1 MAVGGGID
9 FVASDQIDAAAQEAG
24 FDATTSAALV
34 ADYEEAQL
42 QALKAGLLVTLFLT
56 LGALLTTRDLPH
68 ETPVRRDEPAAVV

>member
-1 MAVGGGID
+1 MGN
-9 FVASDQIDAAAQEAG
+9 
-24 FDATTSAALV
+24 
-34 ADYEEAQL
+34 YEEAQL